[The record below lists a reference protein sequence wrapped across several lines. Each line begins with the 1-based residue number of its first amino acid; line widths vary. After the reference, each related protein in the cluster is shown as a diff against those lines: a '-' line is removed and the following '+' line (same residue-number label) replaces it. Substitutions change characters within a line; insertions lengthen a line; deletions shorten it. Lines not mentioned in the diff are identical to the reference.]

1 MGNVQYV
8 RTKTQSDGLSD
19 SVICKLISV
28 IIIRGERAEIS
39 IVYFAEKTFKNHLTK
54 MVRHGILTEQKEE
67 ERTPFS
73 PCRKGEHRFD
83 TEMIPEKRGSFVR
96 SIIPHFFIAIN
107 FLGVLHYKR

>member
-1 MGNVQYV
+1 MFVMMVSEHSRKN
-8 RTKTQSDGLSD
+8 
-19 SVICKLISV
+19 
-28 IIIRGERAEIS
+28 
-39 IVYFAEKTFKNHLTK
+39 FKNHLTNA
-54 MVRHGILTEQKEE
+54 VWGGILTEQKEE

-83 TEMIPEKRGSFVR
+83 TEIPPLRRGSFVR